1 MSIDYGVCFY
11 CRNYKKIELKR
22 LIEWRKLW
30 DSCVALPERN
40 RIEMITKRSIA
51 KELHQG
57 RNNYIKYGFM
67 IPPNRSRQ
75 QEKIDSVAIQIA
87 MRDPRIESKIIWA
100 KYNKVGNQ

>member
-1 MSIDYGVCFY
+1 MSENFGILALHYLRESRMNMIKVFK
-11 CRNYKKIELKR
+11 RTSYKE
-22 LIEWRKLW
+22 
-30 DSCVALPERN
+30 V
-40 RIEMITKRSIA
+40 
-51 KELHQG
+51 
-57 RNNYIKYGFM
+57 NNYIKYGFM